1 MARPT
6 TVQEAL
12 PGMWRIVRAFAPYL
26 RSQRRLIALSF
37 LALFAEVAMRLLE
50 PWPLKFVIDRII
62 VPAAEGTGV
71 GPGLQTTAEEPMLLL
86 ALFAGAVVVVAALRA
101 LFAYASTVGF
111 ALVGN
116 RVLTQV
122 RSDLYHHL
130 QSLSLAFHARS
141 RTGDMTVRVIS
152 DVGML
157 KDVTVTALLPM
168 IGNVLILLGMLT
180 VMFILHWK
188 LALVGLLVLP
198 LFWLRTVKLSRK
210 IQRVSRTQRKQEG
223 EIAATAAEAIGSIK
237 VVQAL
242 SLQNVFAESFEANND
257 RSLTEGV
264 KAKRL
269 EASLERSVDV
279 LIALG
284 TALVLWYGA
293 LLTLRAEI
301 TPGDLIVF
309 LTYLKSAFKPVRDFA
324 KYTGRLS
331 KATAAGERILEVF
344 NEKPDI
350 SDLPNAVPAP
360 AFRGIVQLDDVSFGY
375 EPGRTVLDNVNI
387 SAAPGQK
394 VALVGPSGNGKSTLI
409 NLILRLYDPITGVVR
424 IDGRDIRR
432 FTVDSVRSQL
442 SVVLQENLL
451 FAATIRDNI
460 AYGADDPSDGEIE
473 EAARLANA
481 HEFITLLPEG
491 YATMVGERG
500 VTLSGGQRQRIAIA
514 RAAIR
519 KSPILLLDE
528 PTAGLDEENE
538 QAVSQALDR
547 LAVGRT
553 TFMVTHDLVAASRA
567 DQIVYVEGGGVLEQG
582 SHQELLALDGRY
594 AAMFNLQT
602 AIYERRR
609 EAEELTDRLE
619 RSREGTIHVLAS

>member
-1 MARPT
+1 
-6 TVQEAL
+6 
-12 PGMWRIVRAFAPYL
+12 MWRVIRAFAPYL
-26 RSQRRLIALSF
+26 RGQRRLIALSF

-62 VPAAEGTGV
+62 APAAVQTGA
-71 GPGLQTTAEEPMLLL
+71 GPGVQATADEPMLLL
-86 ALFAGAVVVVAALRA
+86 GLAAGAVVAFAGLRA
-101 LFAYASTVGF
+101 LAAYGSTVGF

-122 RSDLYHHL
+122 RSDLYRHL
-130 QSLSLAFHARS
+130 QSLSLAYHARS

-152 DVGML
+152 DVGLL

-168 IGNVLILLGMLT
+168 IANTLILLGMLT
-180 VMFILHWK
+180 VMLFLHWK
-188 LALVGLLVLP
+188 LALLGLAVMP
-198 LFWLRTVKLSRK
+198 LFWLRTVSLSRK

-223 EIAATAAEAIGSIK
+223 EIAATTAESIGSIK

-242 SLQNVFAESFEANND
+242 SLQNVFADAFEANND

-264 KAKRL
+264 RAKRL

-279 LIALG
+279 LIAIA

-293 LLTLRAEI
+293 LLTLRAEL
-301 TPGDLIVF
+301 TAGDLIIF

-331 KATAAGERILEVF
+331 KATAAGERVLEVF
-344 NEKPDI
+344 DARPDI
-350 SDLPNAVPAP
+350 TDRPNAIPAP
-360 AFRGIVQLDDVSFGY
+360 AFRGVVQLDDVSFAYDTGQ
-375 EPGRTVLDNVNI
+375 TVLDNVNI
-387 SAAPGQK
+387 NAAPGQK
-394 VALVGPSGNGKSTLI
+394 IALVGPSGNGKSTLI

-432 FTVDSVRSQL
+432 FTVESVRSQI

-451 FAATIRDNI
+451 FAATVRDNI
-460 AYGADDPSDGEIE
+460 AYGAADPSQDEVE
-473 EAARLANA
+473 AAARLANA
-481 HEFITLLPEG
+481 HEFILLMPEG
-491 YATMVGERG
+491 YDTMIGERG
-500 VTLSGGQRQRIAIA
+500 VTLSGGQRQRLAIA

-547 LAVGRT
+547 LALGRT
-553 TFMVTHDLVAASRA
+553 TFMVTHDLVAAASA
-567 DQIVYVEGGGVLEQG
+567 DQIVYVEGGGVHEQG
-582 SHQELLALDGRY
+582 SHQELMALNGRY
-594 AAMFNLQT
+594 AAMYNLQT
-602 AIYERRR
+602 AIHERRLD
-609 EAEELTDRLE
+609 AHE
-619 RSREGTIHVLAS
+619 RKHTREGAIHALAS